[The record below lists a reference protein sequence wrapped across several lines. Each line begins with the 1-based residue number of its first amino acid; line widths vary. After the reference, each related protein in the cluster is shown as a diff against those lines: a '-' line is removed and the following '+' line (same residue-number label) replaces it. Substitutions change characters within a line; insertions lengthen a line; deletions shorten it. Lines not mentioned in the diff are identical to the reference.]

1 KKVVAGDRAAKVT
14 WLPMT
19 SFNDTYAWAITKA
32 NAAKYGVKTYSDLVK
47 KLPAGSAWC
56 VESEFQSRPDG
67 WAGFKTKYGI
77 SDSNITTKVLDTGAI
92 YQATKDGQCMVGEV
106 FATDGRIGALGLMV
120 PQEDISYFPP
130 YNAALTM
137 TDATA
142 KKYPQL
148 VKALAPIA
156 AKISNAT
163 MQNLNAR
170 VDVLGEDADTVAKS
184 FLSASTA
191 NGGGQGGAIMYGG
204 DFGGMA
210 GACGGGGAGKADHSR
225 DLRWTSNAGKGTQG
239 NDGGTGGYGA
249 GGGGGVR
256 ARGNAGSGQKG
267 GSGGGGSKH
276 TIYDNGEYGVGG
288 GGAGGANGAGSGYGI
303 SGSGGNQPWVN
314 SQTSPNRPGCGGGGG
329 GSLSNGSGQT
339 GTAGYRGVVI
349 ISIPQS

>member
-1 KKVVAGDRAAKVT
+1 MQVKSHKVVAIAAAIALAVVGSAATTSAANAAGTSLKGVNVIVGSKDFTESIVLSKIVKQFIIAHGGKVTDKTNIKGSSTTREAMVSGDINMYWEYTGTAWLVYQKQTDVNISPADLYKKVVAGDKKAKVT

-32 NAAKYGVKTYSDLVK
+32 NATKYGIKTYSDLAK

-120 PQEDISYFPP
+120 PAEDLSYFPP

-184 FLSASTA
+184 FLTAS
-191 NGGGQGGAIMYGG
+191 GLV
-204 DFGGMA
+204 
-210 GACGGGGAGKADHSR
+210 K
-225 DLRWTSNAGKGTQG
+225 
-239 NDGGTGGYGA
+239 
-249 GGGGGVR
+249 
-256 ARGNAGSGQKG
+256 
-267 GSGGGGSKH
+267 
-276 TIYDNGEYGVGG
+276 
-288 GGAGGANGAGSGYGI
+288 
-303 SGSGGNQPWVN
+303 
-314 SQTSPNRPGCGGGGG
+314 
-329 GSLSNGSGQT
+329 
-339 GTAGYRGVVI
+339 
-349 ISIPQS
+349 

>member
-1 KKVVAGDRAAKVT
+1 MQVKSHKVVAIAAAIALAVVGSAATTTSANAAGTSLKGVNVIVGSKDFTESIVLSKIVKQFIIANGGKVTDKTNIKGSSTTREAMVSGDINMYWEYTGTAWLVYQKQTDVNISPAELYKKVVAGDKKNKVT
-14 WLPMT
+14 WGPMT

-32 NAAKYGVKTYSDLVK
+32 NATKYGIKTYSDLVK

-77 SDSNITTKVLDTGAI
+77 SDANITTKVLDTGAI

-156 AKISNAT
+156 GKISNAT

-184 FLSASTA
+184 FLSAS
-191 NGGGQGGAIMYGG
+191 GLV
-204 DFGGMA
+204 
-210 GACGGGGAGKADHSR
+210 K
-225 DLRWTSNAGKGTQG
+225 
-239 NDGGTGGYGA
+239 
-249 GGGGGVR
+249 
-256 ARGNAGSGQKG
+256 
-267 GSGGGGSKH
+267 
-276 TIYDNGEYGVGG
+276 
-288 GGAGGANGAGSGYGI
+288 
-303 SGSGGNQPWVN
+303 
-314 SQTSPNRPGCGGGGG
+314 
-329 GSLSNGSGQT
+329 
-339 GTAGYRGVVI
+339 
-349 ISIPQS
+349 

>member
-1 KKVVAGDRAAKVT
+1 MQVKSHKVVAIAAAIALAVVGTAATSTSANAAGTSLKGVKVIVGSKDFTESIVLSKIVKQFIIANGGTVVDKTNIKGSSTTREAMLSGDINMYWEYTGTAWLVYQKQTDVNISPSDLYKKVVAGDKKNKVT
-14 WLPMT
+14 WGPMT

-32 NAAKYGVKTYSDLVK
+32 NATKYGIKTYSDLVK

-120 PQEDISYFPP
+120 PTEDISYFPP

-137 TDATA
+137 PDAVA

-156 AKISNAT
+156 GKISNAT

-170 VDVLGEDADTVAKS
+170 IDVLGEDADTVAKS
-184 FLSASTA
+184 FLSAS
-191 NGGGQGGAIMYGG
+191 GLV
-204 DFGGMA
+204 
-210 GACGGGGAGKADHSR
+210 K
-225 DLRWTSNAGKGTQG
+225 
-239 NDGGTGGYGA
+239 
-249 GGGGGVR
+249 
-256 ARGNAGSGQKG
+256 
-267 GSGGGGSKH
+267 
-276 TIYDNGEYGVGG
+276 
-288 GGAGGANGAGSGYGI
+288 
-303 SGSGGNQPWVN
+303 
-314 SQTSPNRPGCGGGGG
+314 
-329 GSLSNGSGQT
+329 
-339 GTAGYRGVVI
+339 
-349 ISIPQS
+349 

>member
-1 KKVVAGDRAAKVT
+1 MQVKSHKVVAIAAAIALAVVGTVATSTSANAAGKSLKGVKVIVGSKDFTESIVLSKIVKQFIIANGGTVVDKTNIKGSSTTREAMVSGDINLYWEYTGTAWLVYQKQTDVNIAPSTLYTKVAAGDKKNKVT

-32 NAAKYGVKTYSDLVK
+32 NATKYGIKTYSDLAK

-67 WAGFKTKYGI
+67 WAGFKKAYSI

-120 PQEDISYFPP
+120 PSEDISYFPP
-130 YNAALTM
+130 YNAAITM

-184 FLSASTA
+184 FLSAS
-191 NGGGQGGAIMYGG
+191 GLV
-204 DFGGMA
+204 
-210 GACGGGGAGKADHSR
+210 K
-225 DLRWTSNAGKGTQG
+225 
-239 NDGGTGGYGA
+239 
-249 GGGGGVR
+249 
-256 ARGNAGSGQKG
+256 
-267 GSGGGGSKH
+267 
-276 TIYDNGEYGVGG
+276 
-288 GGAGGANGAGSGYGI
+288 
-303 SGSGGNQPWVN
+303 
-314 SQTSPNRPGCGGGGG
+314 
-329 GSLSNGSGQT
+329 
-339 GTAGYRGVVI
+339 
-349 ISIPQS
+349 

>member
-1 KKVVAGDRAAKVT
+1 

-32 NAAKYGVKTYSDLVK
+32 NATKYGIKTYSDLAK

-120 PQEDISYFPP
+120 PEEDISYFPP

-184 FLSASTA
+184 FLSAS
-191 NGGGQGGAIMYGG
+191 GLV
-204 DFGGMA
+204 
-210 GACGGGGAGKADHSR
+210 K
-225 DLRWTSNAGKGTQG
+225 
-239 NDGGTGGYGA
+239 
-249 GGGGGVR
+249 
-256 ARGNAGSGQKG
+256 
-267 GSGGGGSKH
+267 
-276 TIYDNGEYGVGG
+276 
-288 GGAGGANGAGSGYGI
+288 
-303 SGSGGNQPWVN
+303 
-314 SQTSPNRPGCGGGGG
+314 
-329 GSLSNGSGQT
+329 
-339 GTAGYRGVVI
+339 
-349 ISIPQS
+349 

>member
-1 KKVVAGDRAAKVT
+1 MQVKSHKVVAIAAAIALAVVGSAATSSSANAAGTSLKGVSVIVGSKDFTESIVLSKIVKQFILANGGKVVDKTNIKGSSTTREAMVSGDINMYWEYTGTAWLVYQKQTDVNIAPDVLYKKVVAGDKSAKVT

-32 NAAKYGVKTYSDLVK
+32 NATKYGVKTYSDLK

-67 WAGFKTKYGI
+67 WAGFKKAYGI
-77 SDSNITTKVLDTGAI
+77 ADSSITTKVLDTGAI

-184 FLSASTA
+184 FLSAS
-191 NGGGQGGAIMYGG
+191 GLV
-204 DFGGMA
+204 
-210 GACGGGGAGKADHSR
+210 K
-225 DLRWTSNAGKGTQG
+225 
-239 NDGGTGGYGA
+239 
-249 GGGGGVR
+249 
-256 ARGNAGSGQKG
+256 
-267 GSGGGGSKH
+267 
-276 TIYDNGEYGVGG
+276 
-288 GGAGGANGAGSGYGI
+288 
-303 SGSGGNQPWVN
+303 
-314 SQTSPNRPGCGGGGG
+314 
-329 GSLSNGSGQT
+329 
-339 GTAGYRGVVI
+339 
-349 ISIPQS
+349 

>member
-1 KKVVAGDRAAKVT
+1 MQVKSHKVVAIAAAIALAVVGSAATSTSANAAGTSLKGVSVIVGSKDFTESIVLSKIVKQFILANGGKVVDKTNIKGSSTTREAMVSGDINMYWEYTGTAWLVYQKQTDVNISPADLYKKVVAGDKKNKVT

-32 NAAKYGVKTYSDLVK
+32 NATKYGIKTYSDLVK

-184 FLSASTA
+184 FLSAS
-191 NGGGQGGAIMYGG
+191 GLV
-204 DFGGMA
+204 
-210 GACGGGGAGKADHSR
+210 K
-225 DLRWTSNAGKGTQG
+225 
-239 NDGGTGGYGA
+239 
-249 GGGGGVR
+249 
-256 ARGNAGSGQKG
+256 
-267 GSGGGGSKH
+267 
-276 TIYDNGEYGVGG
+276 
-288 GGAGGANGAGSGYGI
+288 
-303 SGSGGNQPWVN
+303 
-314 SQTSPNRPGCGGGGG
+314 
-329 GSLSNGSGQT
+329 
-339 GTAGYRGVVI
+339 
-349 ISIPQS
+349 

>member
-1 KKVVAGDRAAKVT
+1 MQVKSHKVVAIAAAIALAVVGSAATSSSANAAGTSLKGVSVIVGSKDFTESIVLSKIIKQFILANGGKVVDKTNIKGSSTTRQAMVSGDINMYWEYTGTAWLVYQKQTDVNIAPDVLYTKVVAGDKAAKVT

-32 NAAKYGVKTYSDLVK
+32 NATKYGIKTYSDLK

-67 WAGFKTKYGI
+67 WAGFKKAYGI
-77 SDSNITTKVLDTGAI
+77 ADSSITTKVLDTGAI

-120 PQEDISYFPP
+120 PTEDISYFPP
-130 YNAALTM
+130 YNAAITM

-170 VDVLGEDADTVAKS
+170 IDVLGEDADTVAKS
-184 FLSASTA
+184 FLSAS
-191 NGGGQGGAIMYGG
+191 GLL
-204 DFGGMA
+204 
-210 GACGGGGAGKADHSR
+210 K
-225 DLRWTSNAGKGTQG
+225 
-239 NDGGTGGYGA
+239 
-249 GGGGGVR
+249 
-256 ARGNAGSGQKG
+256 
-267 GSGGGGSKH
+267 
-276 TIYDNGEYGVGG
+276 
-288 GGAGGANGAGSGYGI
+288 
-303 SGSGGNQPWVN
+303 
-314 SQTSPNRPGCGGGGG
+314 
-329 GSLSNGSGQT
+329 
-339 GTAGYRGVVI
+339 
-349 ISIPQS
+349 

>member
-1 KKVVAGDRAAKVT
+1 MQVKSHKVVAIAAAIALAVVGTVATSTSANAAGKSLKGVKVIVGSKDFTESIVLSKIVKQFIIANGGTVVDKTNIKGSSTTREAMLSGDINLYWEYTGTAWLVYQKQTDVNIAPATLYTQVAAADKKNKVT

-32 NAAKYGVKTYSDLVK
+32 NATKYGIKTYSDLAK

-67 WAGFKTKYGI
+67 WAGFKKAYSI

-120 PQEDISYFPP
+120 PAEDISYFPP

-137 TDATA
+137 PDAVA

-184 FLSASTA
+184 FLSAS
-191 NGGGQGGAIMYGG
+191 GLV
-204 DFGGMA
+204 
-210 GACGGGGAGKADHSR
+210 K
-225 DLRWTSNAGKGTQG
+225 
-239 NDGGTGGYGA
+239 
-249 GGGGGVR
+249 
-256 ARGNAGSGQKG
+256 
-267 GSGGGGSKH
+267 
-276 TIYDNGEYGVGG
+276 
-288 GGAGGANGAGSGYGI
+288 
-303 SGSGGNQPWVN
+303 
-314 SQTSPNRPGCGGGGG
+314 
-329 GSLSNGSGQT
+329 
-339 GTAGYRGVVI
+339 
-349 ISIPQS
+349 

>member
-1 KKVVAGDRAAKVT
+1 MQVKSHKVVAIAAAIALAVVGSAATTSSAQAAGKSLKGVSVIVGSKDFTESIVLSKIVKQFILANGGKVVDKTNIKGSSTTREAMVSGDINMYWEYTGTAWLVYQKQTDVNIAPDVLYKKVVAGDKAAKVT

-32 NAAKYGVKTYSDLVK
+32 NATKYGIKTYSDLAK

-130 YNAALTM
+130 YNTALTM

-184 FLSASTA
+184 FLSAS
-191 NGGGQGGAIMYGG
+191 GLV
-204 DFGGMA
+204 
-210 GACGGGGAGKADHSR
+210 K
-225 DLRWTSNAGKGTQG
+225 
-239 NDGGTGGYGA
+239 
-249 GGGGGVR
+249 
-256 ARGNAGSGQKG
+256 
-267 GSGGGGSKH
+267 
-276 TIYDNGEYGVGG
+276 
-288 GGAGGANGAGSGYGI
+288 
-303 SGSGGNQPWVN
+303 
-314 SQTSPNRPGCGGGGG
+314 
-329 GSLSNGSGQT
+329 
-339 GTAGYRGVVI
+339 
-349 ISIPQS
+349 

>member
-1 KKVVAGDRAAKVT
+1 MQVKSHKVVAIAAAIALAVVGSAATSSSANAAGTSLKGVSVIVGSKDFTESIVLSKIVKQFILANGGKVVDKTNIKGSSTTREAMVSGDINMYWEYTGTAWLVYQKQTDVNIAPDALYKKVVAGDAAAKVT

-32 NAAKYGVKTYSDLVK
+32 NATKYGIKTYSDLAK

-67 WAGFKTKYGI
+67 WAGFKKAYSI
-77 SDSNITTKVLDTGAI
+77 ADSNITTKVLDTGAI

-120 PQEDISYFPP
+120 PSEDISYFPP

-137 TDATA
+137 TNATA

-163 MQNLNAR
+163 MQNLNAL

-184 FLSASTA
+184 FLSAS
-191 NGGGQGGAIMYGG
+191 GLV
-204 DFGGMA
+204 
-210 GACGGGGAGKADHSR
+210 K
-225 DLRWTSNAGKGTQG
+225 
-239 NDGGTGGYGA
+239 
-249 GGGGGVR
+249 
-256 ARGNAGSGQKG
+256 
-267 GSGGGGSKH
+267 
-276 TIYDNGEYGVGG
+276 
-288 GGAGGANGAGSGYGI
+288 
-303 SGSGGNQPWVN
+303 
-314 SQTSPNRPGCGGGGG
+314 
-329 GSLSNGSGQT
+329 
-339 GTAGYRGVVI
+339 
-349 ISIPQS
+349 

>member
-1 KKVVAGDRAAKVT
+1 MQVKSHKVVAIAAAIALAVVGSAATTSAANAAGTSLKGVSVIVGSKDFTESIVLSKIVKQFILANGGKVVDKTNIKGSSTTREAMVSGDINMYWEYTGTAWLVYQKQTDVNISPTDLYKKVVAGDKKAKVT
-14 WLPMT
+14 WRPMT

-32 NAAKYGVKTYSDLVK
+32 NAAKYGVKTYSDLAK

-156 AKISNAT
+156 GKISNAT

-184 FLSASTA
+184 FLSAS
-191 NGGGQGGAIMYGG
+191 GLV
-204 DFGGMA
+204 
-210 GACGGGGAGKADHSR
+210 K
-225 DLRWTSNAGKGTQG
+225 
-239 NDGGTGGYGA
+239 
-249 GGGGGVR
+249 
-256 ARGNAGSGQKG
+256 
-267 GSGGGGSKH
+267 
-276 TIYDNGEYGVGG
+276 
-288 GGAGGANGAGSGYGI
+288 
-303 SGSGGNQPWVN
+303 
-314 SQTSPNRPGCGGGGG
+314 
-329 GSLSNGSGQT
+329 
-339 GTAGYRGVVI
+339 
-349 ISIPQS
+349 

>member
-1 KKVVAGDRAAKVT
+1 MQVKSHKVVAIAAAIALAIVGTAATSTSANAAGNSLKGVKVIVGSKDFTESIVLSKIVKQFILANGGTVVDKTNIKGSSTTREAMLSGDINMYWEYTGTAWLVYQKQTDVNISPADLYKKVVAGDKMNKVT
-14 WLPMT
+14 WGPMT

-32 NAAKYGVKTYSDLVK
+32 NATKYGIKTYSDLAK

-67 WAGFKTKYGI
+67 WAGFKKAYSI

-120 PQEDISYFPP
+120 PNEDISYFPP

-170 VDVLGEDADTVAKS
+170 VDVLGEDADVVAKS
-184 FLSASTA
+184 FLTAS
-191 NGGGQGGAIMYGG
+191 GLV
-204 DFGGMA
+204 
-210 GACGGGGAGKADHSR
+210 K
-225 DLRWTSNAGKGTQG
+225 
-239 NDGGTGGYGA
+239 
-249 GGGGGVR
+249 
-256 ARGNAGSGQKG
+256 
-267 GSGGGGSKH
+267 
-276 TIYDNGEYGVGG
+276 
-288 GGAGGANGAGSGYGI
+288 
-303 SGSGGNQPWVN
+303 
-314 SQTSPNRPGCGGGGG
+314 
-329 GSLSNGSGQT
+329 
-339 GTAGYRGVVI
+339 
-349 ISIPQS
+349 

>member
-1 KKVVAGDRAAKVT
+1 MQVKSHKVVAIAAAIALAVVGSAATSSSANAAGTSLKGVSVIVGSKDFTESIVLSKIVKQFILANGGKVVDKTNIKGSSTTREAMVSGDINMYWEYTGTAWLVYQKQTDVNIAPDVLYKKVVAGDKAAKVT

-32 NAAKYGVKTYSDLVK
+32 NATKYGVKTYSDLK

-67 WAGFKTKYGI
+67 WAGFKKAYSI
-77 SDSNITTKVLDTGAI
+77 ADSSITTKVLDTGAI

-184 FLSASTA
+184 FLSAS
-191 NGGGQGGAIMYGG
+191 GLV
-204 DFGGMA
+204 
-210 GACGGGGAGKADHSR
+210 K
-225 DLRWTSNAGKGTQG
+225 
-239 NDGGTGGYGA
+239 
-249 GGGGGVR
+249 
-256 ARGNAGSGQKG
+256 
-267 GSGGGGSKH
+267 
-276 TIYDNGEYGVGG
+276 
-288 GGAGGANGAGSGYGI
+288 
-303 SGSGGNQPWVN
+303 
-314 SQTSPNRPGCGGGGG
+314 
-329 GSLSNGSGQT
+329 
-339 GTAGYRGVVI
+339 
-349 ISIPQS
+349 

>member
-1 KKVVAGDRAAKVT
+1 MQVKSHKVVAIAAAIALAVVGTVATSTSANAAGKSLKGVKVIVGSKDFTESIVLSKIVKQFIIANGGTVVDKTNIKGSSTTREAMVSGDINLYWEYTGTAWLVYQKQTDVNIAPNTLYTKVAAGDKMNKVT

-32 NAAKYGVKTYSDLVK
+32 NATKYGIKTYSDLAK

-67 WAGFKTKYGI
+67 WAGFKKAYSI

-120 PQEDISYFPP
+120 PTEDISYFPP
-130 YNAALTM
+130 YNAAITM

-170 VDVLGEDADTVAKS
+170 IDVLGEDADTVAKS
-184 FLSASTA
+184 FLSAS
-191 NGGGQGGAIMYGG
+191 GLV
-204 DFGGMA
+204 
-210 GACGGGGAGKADHSR
+210 K
-225 DLRWTSNAGKGTQG
+225 
-239 NDGGTGGYGA
+239 
-249 GGGGGVR
+249 
-256 ARGNAGSGQKG
+256 
-267 GSGGGGSKH
+267 
-276 TIYDNGEYGVGG
+276 
-288 GGAGGANGAGSGYGI
+288 
-303 SGSGGNQPWVN
+303 
-314 SQTSPNRPGCGGGGG
+314 
-329 GSLSNGSGQT
+329 
-339 GTAGYRGVVI
+339 
-349 ISIPQS
+349 

>member
-1 KKVVAGDRAAKVT
+1 MQVKSHKVVAIAAAIALAVVGSAATTTSANAAGTSLKGVSVIVGSKDFTESIVLSKIVKQFILANGGKVVDKTNIKGSSTTREAMISGDINMYWEYTGTAWLVYQKQTDVNISPTDLYKKVVAGDKKSKVT
-14 WLPMT
+14 WGPMT

-32 NAAKYGVKTYSDLVK
+32 NATKYGIKTYSDLAK

-120 PQEDISYFPP
+120 PTEDISYFPP

-184 FLSASTA
+184 FLSAS
-191 NGGGQGGAIMYGG
+191 GLV
-204 DFGGMA
+204 
-210 GACGGGGAGKADHSR
+210 K
-225 DLRWTSNAGKGTQG
+225 
-239 NDGGTGGYGA
+239 
-249 GGGGGVR
+249 
-256 ARGNAGSGQKG
+256 
-267 GSGGGGSKH
+267 
-276 TIYDNGEYGVGG
+276 
-288 GGAGGANGAGSGYGI
+288 
-303 SGSGGNQPWVN
+303 
-314 SQTSPNRPGCGGGGG
+314 
-329 GSLSNGSGQT
+329 
-339 GTAGYRGVVI
+339 
-349 ISIPQS
+349 

>member
-1 KKVVAGDRAAKVT
+1 MQVKSHKVVAIAAAIALAVVGTVATSTSANAAGNSLKGVKVIVGSKDFTESIVLSKIVKQFILANGGTVVDKTNIKGSSTTREAMVSGDINLYWEYTGTAWLVYQKQTDVNIAPATLYTKVAAGDKKNKVT

-32 NAAKYGVKTYSDLVK
+32 NATKYGIKTYSDLAK

-67 WAGFKTKYGI
+67 WAGFKKAYSI

-92 YQATKDGQCMVGEV
+92 YQATKDGQCVVGEV

-120 PQEDISYFPP
+120 PSEDISYFPP
-130 YNAALTM
+130 YNAAITM

-170 VDVLGEDADTVAKS
+170 IDVLGEDADTVAKS
-184 FLSASTA
+184 FLSAS
-191 NGGGQGGAIMYGG
+191 GLV
-204 DFGGMA
+204 
-210 GACGGGGAGKADHSR
+210 K
-225 DLRWTSNAGKGTQG
+225 
-239 NDGGTGGYGA
+239 
-249 GGGGGVR
+249 
-256 ARGNAGSGQKG
+256 
-267 GSGGGGSKH
+267 
-276 TIYDNGEYGVGG
+276 
-288 GGAGGANGAGSGYGI
+288 
-303 SGSGGNQPWVN
+303 
-314 SQTSPNRPGCGGGGG
+314 
-329 GSLSNGSGQT
+329 
-339 GTAGYRGVVI
+339 
-349 ISIPQS
+349 

>member
-1 KKVVAGDRAAKVT
+1 MLSGDINMYWEYTGTAWLVYQKQTDVNISPADLYKKVVAGDKKNKVT

-19 SFNDTYAWAITKA
+19 TFNDTYAWAITKA
-32 NAAKYGVKTYSDLVK
+32 NATKYGIKTYSDLAK
-47 KLPAGSAWC
+47 KLPAGSSWC

-170 VDVLGEDADTVAKS
+170 IDVLGEDADTVAKS
-184 FLSASTA
+184 FLSAS
-191 NGGGQGGAIMYGG
+191 GLV
-204 DFGGMA
+204 
-210 GACGGGGAGKADHSR
+210 K
-225 DLRWTSNAGKGTQG
+225 
-239 NDGGTGGYGA
+239 
-249 GGGGGVR
+249 
-256 ARGNAGSGQKG
+256 
-267 GSGGGGSKH
+267 
-276 TIYDNGEYGVGG
+276 
-288 GGAGGANGAGSGYGI
+288 
-303 SGSGGNQPWVN
+303 
-314 SQTSPNRPGCGGGGG
+314 
-329 GSLSNGSGQT
+329 
-339 GTAGYRGVVI
+339 
-349 ISIPQS
+349 

>member
-1 KKVVAGDRAAKVT
+1 MQVKSHKVVAIAAAIALAVVGSAATSSSANAAGTSLKGVSVIVGSKDFTESIVLSKIVKQFILANGGKVVDKTNIKGSSTTREAMVSGDINMYWEYTGTAWLVYQKQTDVNIAPDVLYKKVVAGDKSAKVT

-32 NAAKYGVKTYSDLVK
+32 NATKYGVKTYSDLK

-67 WAGFKTKYGI
+67 WAGFKKAYGI
-77 SDSNITTKVLDTGAI
+77 ADSSITTKVLDTGAI

-120 PQEDISYFPP
+120 PQEDVSYFPP

-184 FLSASTA
+184 FLSAS
-191 NGGGQGGAIMYGG
+191 GLV
-204 DFGGMA
+204 
-210 GACGGGGAGKADHSR
+210 K
-225 DLRWTSNAGKGTQG
+225 
-239 NDGGTGGYGA
+239 
-249 GGGGGVR
+249 
-256 ARGNAGSGQKG
+256 
-267 GSGGGGSKH
+267 
-276 TIYDNGEYGVGG
+276 
-288 GGAGGANGAGSGYGI
+288 
-303 SGSGGNQPWVN
+303 
-314 SQTSPNRPGCGGGGG
+314 
-329 GSLSNGSGQT
+329 
-339 GTAGYRGVVI
+339 
-349 ISIPQS
+349 

>member
-1 KKVVAGDRAAKVT
+1 MQVKSHKVVAIAAAIALAVVGSAATTSAANAAGSSLKGVSVIVGSKDFTESIVLSKIVKQFILANGGKVVDKTNIKGSSTTREAMVSGDINMYWEYTGTAWLVYQKQTDVNIAPDALYKKVVAGDKAAKVT

-32 NAAKYGVKTYSDLVK
+32 NAAKYGVKTYSDLAK

-67 WAGFKTKYGI
+67 WAGFKKAYSI

-106 FATDGRIGALGLMV
+106 FATDGRIGARGLMV

-130 YNAALTM
+130 YNAALTL

-142 KKYPQL
+142 QKYPQL

-184 FLSASTA
+184 FLSAS
-191 NGGGQGGAIMYGG
+191 GLV
-204 DFGGMA
+204 
-210 GACGGGGAGKADHSR
+210 K
-225 DLRWTSNAGKGTQG
+225 
-239 NDGGTGGYGA
+239 
-249 GGGGGVR
+249 
-256 ARGNAGSGQKG
+256 
-267 GSGGGGSKH
+267 
-276 TIYDNGEYGVGG
+276 
-288 GGAGGANGAGSGYGI
+288 
-303 SGSGGNQPWVN
+303 
-314 SQTSPNRPGCGGGGG
+314 
-329 GSLSNGSGQT
+329 
-339 GTAGYRGVVI
+339 
-349 ISIPQS
+349 

>member
-1 KKVVAGDRAAKVT
+1 MQVKSHKVVAIAAAIALAVVGSAVTTTSANAAGKSLKGVSVIVGSKDFTESIVLSKIVKQFILANGGKVVDKTNIKGSSTTREAMISGDINMYWEYTGTAWLVYQKQTDVNISPAELYKKVVAGDKKNKVT
-14 WLPMT
+14 WGPMT

-32 NAAKYGVKTYSDLVK
+32 NATKYGIKTYSDLVK

-156 AKISNAT
+156 GKISNAT

-184 FLSASTA
+184 FLSAS
-191 NGGGQGGAIMYGG
+191 GLV
-204 DFGGMA
+204 
-210 GACGGGGAGKADHSR
+210 K
-225 DLRWTSNAGKGTQG
+225 
-239 NDGGTGGYGA
+239 
-249 GGGGGVR
+249 
-256 ARGNAGSGQKG
+256 
-267 GSGGGGSKH
+267 
-276 TIYDNGEYGVGG
+276 
-288 GGAGGANGAGSGYGI
+288 
-303 SGSGGNQPWVN
+303 
-314 SQTSPNRPGCGGGGG
+314 
-329 GSLSNGSGQT
+329 
-339 GTAGYRGVVI
+339 
-349 ISIPQS
+349 

>member
-1 KKVVAGDRAAKVT
+1 MQVKSHKVVAIAAAIALAVVGTVATSTSANAAGNSLKGVKVIVGSKDFTESIVLSKIVKQFIIANGGTVVDKTNIKGSSTTREAMVSGDINLYWEYTGTAWLVYQKQTDVNIAPNTLYTKVAAGDKKNKVT

-32 NAAKYGVKTYSDLVK
+32 NATKYGIKTYSDLAK

-67 WAGFKTKYGI
+67 WAGFKKAYSI

-120 PQEDISYFPP
+120 PSEDISYFPP
-130 YNAALTM
+130 YNAAITL

-170 VDVLGEDADTVAKS
+170 IDVLGEDADTVAKS
-184 FLSASTA
+184 FLSAS
-191 NGGGQGGAIMYGG
+191 GLV
-204 DFGGMA
+204 
-210 GACGGGGAGKADHSR
+210 K
-225 DLRWTSNAGKGTQG
+225 
-239 NDGGTGGYGA
+239 
-249 GGGGGVR
+249 
-256 ARGNAGSGQKG
+256 
-267 GSGGGGSKH
+267 
-276 TIYDNGEYGVGG
+276 
-288 GGAGGANGAGSGYGI
+288 
-303 SGSGGNQPWVN
+303 
-314 SQTSPNRPGCGGGGG
+314 
-329 GSLSNGSGQT
+329 
-339 GTAGYRGVVI
+339 
-349 ISIPQS
+349 

>member
-1 KKVVAGDRAAKVT
+1 MQVKSHKVVAIAAAIALAVVGSAATTSAANAAGTSLKGVNVIVGSKDFTESIVLSKIVKQFIIANGGKVTDKTNIKGSSTTREAMVSGDINMYWEYTGTAWLVYQKQTDVNISPADLYKKVVAGDKKAKVT

-32 NAAKYGVKTYSDLVK
+32 NATKYGIKTYSDLAK

-120 PQEDISYFPP
+120 PAEDLSYFPP

-184 FLSASTA
+184 FLTAS
-191 NGGGQGGAIMYGG
+191 GLV
-204 DFGGMA
+204 
-210 GACGGGGAGKADHSR
+210 K
-225 DLRWTSNAGKGTQG
+225 
-239 NDGGTGGYGA
+239 
-249 GGGGGVR
+249 
-256 ARGNAGSGQKG
+256 
-267 GSGGGGSKH
+267 
-276 TIYDNGEYGVGG
+276 
-288 GGAGGANGAGSGYGI
+288 
-303 SGSGGNQPWVN
+303 
-314 SQTSPNRPGCGGGGG
+314 
-329 GSLSNGSGQT
+329 
-339 GTAGYRGVVI
+339 
-349 ISIPQS
+349 

>member
-1 KKVVAGDRAAKVT
+1 MQVKSHKVVAIAAAIALAVVGTVATSTSANAAGKSLKGVKVIVGSKDFTESIVLSKIVKQFIIANGGTVVDKTNIKGSSTTREAMLSGDINLYWEYTGTAWLVYQKQTDVNIAPATLYTKVAAADKKNKVT

-32 NAAKYGVKTYSDLVK
+32 NATKYGIKTYSDLAK

-67 WAGFKTKYGI
+67 WAGFKKAYSI

-120 PQEDISYFPP
+120 PSEDISYFPP
-130 YNAALTM
+130 YNAAITM

-148 VKALAPIA
+148 AKALAPIA

-170 VDVLGEDADTVAKS
+170 IDVLGEDADTVAKS
-184 FLSASTA
+184 FLSAS
-191 NGGGQGGAIMYGG
+191 GLV
-204 DFGGMA
+204 
-210 GACGGGGAGKADHSR
+210 K
-225 DLRWTSNAGKGTQG
+225 
-239 NDGGTGGYGA
+239 
-249 GGGGGVR
+249 
-256 ARGNAGSGQKG
+256 
-267 GSGGGGSKH
+267 
-276 TIYDNGEYGVGG
+276 
-288 GGAGGANGAGSGYGI
+288 
-303 SGSGGNQPWVN
+303 
-314 SQTSPNRPGCGGGGG
+314 
-329 GSLSNGSGQT
+329 
-339 GTAGYRGVVI
+339 
-349 ISIPQS
+349 

>member
-1 KKVVAGDRAAKVT
+1 MQVKSHKVVAIAAAIALAVVGSAATSSSANAAGTSLKGVSVIVGSKDFTESIVLSKIVKQFILANGGKVVDKTNIKGSSTTREAMVSGDINMYWEYTGTAWLVYQKQTDVNIAPDVLYMKVVAGDAAAKVT

-32 NAAKYGVKTYSDLVK
+32 NATKYGIKTYSDLAK

-67 WAGFKTKYGI
+67 WAGFKKAY
-77 SDSNITTKVLDTGAI
+77 SSADSNITTKVLDTGAI

-120 PQEDISYFPP
+120 PAEDISYFPP

-137 TDATA
+137 TNATA

-170 VDVLGEDADTVAKS
+170 IDVLGEDADTVAKS
-184 FLSASTA
+184 FLTAS
-191 NGGGQGGAIMYGG
+191 GLV
-204 DFGGMA
+204 
-210 GACGGGGAGKADHSR
+210 K
-225 DLRWTSNAGKGTQG
+225 
-239 NDGGTGGYGA
+239 
-249 GGGGGVR
+249 
-256 ARGNAGSGQKG
+256 
-267 GSGGGGSKH
+267 
-276 TIYDNGEYGVGG
+276 
-288 GGAGGANGAGSGYGI
+288 
-303 SGSGGNQPWVN
+303 
-314 SQTSPNRPGCGGGGG
+314 
-329 GSLSNGSGQT
+329 
-339 GTAGYRGVVI
+339 
-349 ISIPQS
+349 

>member
-1 KKVVAGDRAAKVT
+1 MQVKSHKVVAIAAAIALAVVGSAATTTSANAAGTSLKGVSVIVGSKDFTESIVLSKIVKQFILANGGKVVDKTNIKGSSTTREAMVSGDINMYWEYTGTAWLVYQKQTDVNIAPDVLYKKVVAGDKAAKVT

-19 SFNDTYAWAITKA
+19 SFNDTYAWAVTKA
-32 NAAKYGVKTYSDLVK
+32 NAAKYGIKTYSDLK

-67 WAGFKTKYGI
+67 WAGFKSKYGI

-170 VDVLGEDADTVAKS
+170 VDVLGEDADSVAKS
-184 FLSASTA
+184 FLVA
-191 NGGGQGGAIMYGG
+191 
-204 DFGGMA
+204 A
-210 GACGGGGAGKADHSR
+210 GLVK
-225 DLRWTSNAGKGTQG
+225 
-239 NDGGTGGYGA
+239 
-249 GGGGGVR
+249 
-256 ARGNAGSGQKG
+256 
-267 GSGGGGSKH
+267 
-276 TIYDNGEYGVGG
+276 
-288 GGAGGANGAGSGYGI
+288 
-303 SGSGGNQPWVN
+303 
-314 SQTSPNRPGCGGGGG
+314 
-329 GSLSNGSGQT
+329 
-339 GTAGYRGVVI
+339 
-349 ISIPQS
+349 

>member
-1 KKVVAGDRAAKVT
+1 MQVKSHKVVAIAAAIALAVVGSAATTTSANAAGTSLKGVSVIVGSKDFTESIVLSKIVKQYILANGGKVVDKTNIKGSSTTREAMLSGDINMYWEYTGTAWLVYQKQTDVNISPADLYKKVVAGDKKNKVT
-14 WLPMT
+14 WGPMT

-32 NAAKYGVKTYSDLVK
+32 NATKYGIKTYSDLAK

-156 AKISNAT
+156 GKISNAT

-184 FLSASTA
+184 FLSAS
-191 NGGGQGGAIMYGG
+191 GLV
-204 DFGGMA
+204 
-210 GACGGGGAGKADHSR
+210 K
-225 DLRWTSNAGKGTQG
+225 
-239 NDGGTGGYGA
+239 
-249 GGGGGVR
+249 
-256 ARGNAGSGQKG
+256 
-267 GSGGGGSKH
+267 
-276 TIYDNGEYGVGG
+276 
-288 GGAGGANGAGSGYGI
+288 
-303 SGSGGNQPWVN
+303 
-314 SQTSPNRPGCGGGGG
+314 
-329 GSLSNGSGQT
+329 
-339 GTAGYRGVVI
+339 
-349 ISIPQS
+349 

>member
-1 KKVVAGDRAAKVT
+1 MQVKSHKVVAIAAAIALAIVGTAATSTSANAAGKSLKGVKVVVGSKDFTESIVLSKIVKQMILANGGTVVDKTNIKGSATTREAMLSGDIDMYWEYTGTAWLVYQKQTDVNISPKDLYKKVVAGDKKNKVT
-14 WLPMT
+14 WGPMT

-32 NAAKYGVKTYSDLVK
+32 NASKYGIKTYSDLVK

-120 PQEDISYFPP
+120 PAEDISYFPP

-137 TDATA
+137 PDAVA

-184 FLSASTA
+184 FLSAS
-191 NGGGQGGAIMYGG
+191 GLV
-204 DFGGMA
+204 
-210 GACGGGGAGKADHSR
+210 K
-225 DLRWTSNAGKGTQG
+225 
-239 NDGGTGGYGA
+239 
-249 GGGGGVR
+249 
-256 ARGNAGSGQKG
+256 
-267 GSGGGGSKH
+267 
-276 TIYDNGEYGVGG
+276 
-288 GGAGGANGAGSGYGI
+288 
-303 SGSGGNQPWVN
+303 
-314 SQTSPNRPGCGGGGG
+314 
-329 GSLSNGSGQT
+329 
-339 GTAGYRGVVI
+339 
-349 ISIPQS
+349 

>member
-1 KKVVAGDRAAKVT
+1 MQVKSHKVVAIAAAIALAVVGSAATTSAANAAGTSLKGVSVIVGSKDFTESIVLSKIVKQFILANGGKVVDKTNIKGSSTTREAMVSGDINMYWEYTGTAWLVYQKQTDVNISPADLYKKVVAGDKKAKVT
-14 WLPMT
+14 WGPMT

-32 NAAKYGVKTYSDLVK
+32 NAAKYGIKTYSDLAK

-120 PQEDISYFPP
+120 PTEDISYFPP

-156 AKISNAT
+156 GKISNAT

-184 FLSASTA
+184 FLSAS
-191 NGGGQGGAIMYGG
+191 GLV
-204 DFGGMA
+204 
-210 GACGGGGAGKADHSR
+210 K
-225 DLRWTSNAGKGTQG
+225 
-239 NDGGTGGYGA
+239 
-249 GGGGGVR
+249 
-256 ARGNAGSGQKG
+256 
-267 GSGGGGSKH
+267 
-276 TIYDNGEYGVGG
+276 
-288 GGAGGANGAGSGYGI
+288 
-303 SGSGGNQPWVN
+303 
-314 SQTSPNRPGCGGGGG
+314 
-329 GSLSNGSGQT
+329 
-339 GTAGYRGVVI
+339 
-349 ISIPQS
+349 

>member
-1 KKVVAGDRAAKVT
+1 MQVKSHKVVAIAAAIALAVVGSAATTSAANAAGSSLKGVSVIVGSKDFTESIVLSKIVKQFILANGGKVVDKTNIKGSSTTREAMVSGDINMYWEYTGTAWLVYQKQTDVNIAPDALYKKVVAGDKSAKVT

-32 NAAKYGVKTYSDLVK
+32 NAAKYGVKTYSDLAK

-67 WAGFKTKYGI
+67 WAGFKKAYSI

-184 FLSASTA
+184 FLSAS
-191 NGGGQGGAIMYGG
+191 GLV
-204 DFGGMA
+204 
-210 GACGGGGAGKADHSR
+210 K
-225 DLRWTSNAGKGTQG
+225 
-239 NDGGTGGYGA
+239 
-249 GGGGGVR
+249 
-256 ARGNAGSGQKG
+256 
-267 GSGGGGSKH
+267 
-276 TIYDNGEYGVGG
+276 
-288 GGAGGANGAGSGYGI
+288 
-303 SGSGGNQPWVN
+303 
-314 SQTSPNRPGCGGGGG
+314 
-329 GSLSNGSGQT
+329 
-339 GTAGYRGVVI
+339 
-349 ISIPQS
+349 

>member
-1 KKVVAGDRAAKVT
+1 MQVKSHKVVAIAAAIALAIVGTAATSTSANAAGKSLKGVKVVVGSKDFTESIVLSKIVKQMIIANGGTVVDKTNIKGSATTREAMLSGDIDMYWEYTGTAWLVYQKQTDVNISPKDLYKKVVAGDKKNKVT
-14 WLPMT
+14 WGPMT

-32 NAAKYGVKTYSDLVK
+32 NATKYGIKTYSDLAK

-106 FATDGRIGALGLMV
+106 FATDGRIGALGLIV
-120 PQEDISYFPP
+120 PTEDISYFPP

-137 TDATA
+137 PDAVA

-156 AKISNAT
+156 GKISNAT

-184 FLSASTA
+184 FLSAS
-191 NGGGQGGAIMYGG
+191 GLV
-204 DFGGMA
+204 
-210 GACGGGGAGKADHSR
+210 K
-225 DLRWTSNAGKGTQG
+225 
-239 NDGGTGGYGA
+239 
-249 GGGGGVR
+249 
-256 ARGNAGSGQKG
+256 
-267 GSGGGGSKH
+267 
-276 TIYDNGEYGVGG
+276 
-288 GGAGGANGAGSGYGI
+288 
-303 SGSGGNQPWVN
+303 
-314 SQTSPNRPGCGGGGG
+314 
-329 GSLSNGSGQT
+329 
-339 GTAGYRGVVI
+339 
-349 ISIPQS
+349 

>member
-1 KKVVAGDRAAKVT
+1 MQVKSHKVVAIAAAIALAVVGSAATSTSANAAGKSLKGVSVIVGSKDFTESIVLSKIVKQFILANGGKVVDKTNIKGSSTTREALVSGDINMYGEYTGTAWLVYQKQTDVKIAPDVLYKKVVAGDKAAKVT

-32 NAAKYGVKTYSDLVK
+32 NATKYGIKTYSDLAK

-67 WAGFKTKYGI
+67 WAGFKKAYSI

-184 FLSASTA
+184 FLSAS
-191 NGGGQGGAIMYGG
+191 GLV
-204 DFGGMA
+204 
-210 GACGGGGAGKADHSR
+210 K
-225 DLRWTSNAGKGTQG
+225 
-239 NDGGTGGYGA
+239 
-249 GGGGGVR
+249 
-256 ARGNAGSGQKG
+256 
-267 GSGGGGSKH
+267 
-276 TIYDNGEYGVGG
+276 
-288 GGAGGANGAGSGYGI
+288 
-303 SGSGGNQPWVN
+303 
-314 SQTSPNRPGCGGGGG
+314 
-329 GSLSNGSGQT
+329 
-339 GTAGYRGVVI
+339 
-349 ISIPQS
+349 